1 MPMGAEPVY
10 QPTTV
15 SVSYEPR
22 PGRNNVRLLPFKIL
36 RNSRFQLFL
45 LIFGLLSIATGV
57 AIFSSAL
64 ASMPSNLFYNKHTE
78 DLPDNDIVV
87 TCSEIPT
94 GIVVLVVFFI
104 VTGVVCI
111 GVYASVVDW
120 RRNCVCRCPLFDKK
134 KSLARQLQCQNGG
147 GCGEGIMAL
156 NPSTDPLVSHT
167 QYAPVSEL
175 PHRGDEEERRNLMPD
190 NKDCLSSA
198 EESDRMLEPDPRIVL
213 RPMGRLD
220 DA

>member
-1 MPMGAEPVY
+1 MPMGADPVY

-22 PGRNNVRLLPFKIL
+22 PGRNNSSRSIACKLLSNPRFQIML
-36 RNSRFQLFL
+36 LLFGLITLATGIAVVASSIAGHIFINRNSKDLADDDAVMTCSQMPIGMIISGAFF
-45 LIFGLLSIATGV
+45 SATG
-57 AIFSSAL
+57 
-64 ASMPSNLFYNKHTE
+64 LFC
-78 DLPDNDIVV
+78 L
-87 TCSEIPT
+87 
-94 GIVVLVVFFI
+94 
-104 VTGVVCI
+104 
-111 GVYASVVDW
+111 GVYITVADW
-120 RRNCVCRCPLFDKK
+120 RRNCICQCPLFDKK

-147 GCGEGIMAL
+147 VCGEGIMAL

-175 PHRGDEEERRNLMPD
+175 PHRCDEEERRNLMPD

-213 RPMGRLD
+213 RPMGRVD